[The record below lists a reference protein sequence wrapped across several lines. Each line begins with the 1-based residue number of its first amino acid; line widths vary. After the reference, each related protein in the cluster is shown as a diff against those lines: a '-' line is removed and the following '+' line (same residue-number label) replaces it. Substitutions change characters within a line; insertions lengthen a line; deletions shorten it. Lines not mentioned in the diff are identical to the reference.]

1 MQNCS
6 VIKRSSLAAIWKKNY
21 KAKWILYL
29 RQPRWPSLHRMLSKH
44 ENDNAVSIPL
54 EEQKT
59 KCACRLKALCR
70 GRLSNL
76 NFFYPMIG
84 ALLLPSSVG
93 VHVHSTNLRRVLFQA
108 LIWEGSFPVALGLLL
123 LCLYIRIPPLLIKI
137 LYMNLI
143 SRICVFPYFLLSSV
157 PSYPMSCFF
166 QRTDVVL
173 LRFLYVTCICISA
186 CNCIKTG
193 SWFFKNGAQT

>member
-1 MQNCS
+1 MC
-6 VIKRSSLAAIWKKNY
+6 
-21 KAKWILYL
+21 
-29 RQPRWPSLHRMLSKH
+29 LSFK
-44 ENDNAVSIPL
+44 STL
-54 EEQKT
+54 Q
-59 KCACRLKALCR
+59 R
-70 GRLSNL
+70 GGCRLSNL
-76 NFFYPMIG
+76 NFFYPVIG

-137 LYMNLI
+137 LYLNLI

-166 QRTDVVL
+166 QRTSVV

-186 CNCIKTG
+186 CNCIKPG